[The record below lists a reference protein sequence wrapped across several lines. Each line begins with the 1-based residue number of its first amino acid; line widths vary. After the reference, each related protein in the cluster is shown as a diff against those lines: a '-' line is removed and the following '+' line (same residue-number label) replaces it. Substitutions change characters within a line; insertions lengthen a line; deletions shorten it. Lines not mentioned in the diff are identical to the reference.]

1 MIFFNFVQ
9 KDDGGP
15 LMKIAPLGMNT
26 PNPPRVNWR
35 THLSLGLLA
44 LVYIFSYIDRQVISI
59 LIEPIKQEFGASD
72 THIGLLTG
80 IAFGLLYAVMGLPL
94 GRLADRSSRRN
105 IIAIS
110 CTLWSF
116 ATLACGMVFQFWQL
130 LAARMAVAVGEAG
143 GMAPSIS
150 LVSDLYPP
158 KRRSLV
164 ISLFMMGP
172 HFGVLIGLALG
183 GWIAQNYGW
192 RMTFMAFGIPGLVL
206 GPLVWLLVREP
217 KRGGFDQPKTGPA
230 LATEPLWTQV
240 RRLLAISAFRNVAL
254 ACGVA
259 GVAGYGYGIWTPSF
273 LVRTH
278 GLSIAHA
285 GLMFGV
291 ASGVG
296 ALSGAMFSGALCD
309 RLTQR
314 DVRWQIGLPLIGV
327 ALSVPSALAFL
338 LWPTG
343 SPWVLGSL
351 LVPKAMVFAMLF
363 GFFASWWPSL
373 SYSAVSQMI
382 ATSERTV
389 ASALLNLF
397 ITLLGVGA
405 GPLVTGV
412 LSDLLTPVFGTEALR
427 WALVAVVCLF
437 LFTMLFFAL
446 AVQPYRAQLAR
457 NQDAT

>member
-1 MIFFNFVQ
+1 
-9 KDDGGP
+9 
-15 LMKIAPLGMNT
+15 MNL
-26 PNPPRVNWR
+26 NPSPSVTWR

-72 THIGLLTG
+72 TQIGLLTG
-80 IAFGLLYAVMGLPL
+80 IAFGLMYALMGIPL
-94 GRLADRSSRRN
+94 GRLADRSNRRN

-110 CTLWSF
+110 CTMWSF
-116 ATLACGMVFQFWQL
+116 ATIACGVAVQFWQL

-164 ISLFMMGP
+164 IRLFMMGP

-192 RMTFMAFGIPGLVL
+192 RMTFLAFGIPGVVL

-217 KRGGFDQPKTGPA
+217 KRGGFEVAKASPA
-230 LATEPLWTQV
+230 VTSEPLWDQL
-240 RRLLAISAFRNVAL
+240 RRLLAIAPLRNVAL
-254 ACGVA
+254 ACGLA
-259 GVAGYGYGIWTPSF
+259 GIAGYGYGIWTPSF

-291 ASGVG
+291 ASGLGAMGG
-296 ALSGAMFSGALCD
+296 ALFSGAMCD

-314 DVRWQIGLPLIGV
+314 DVRWQIGLPVIGV
-327 ALSVPSALAFL
+327 ALSVPTGLAFL
-338 LWPTG
+338 LWPTE
-343 SPWVLGSL
+343 SPWVMGSL
-351 LVPKAMVFAMLF
+351 LIPKAMIFAMLF
-363 GFFASWWPSL
+363 GFFASWWPAL
-373 SYSAVSQMI
+373 SYSAVSQMV

-389 ASALLNLF
+389 AAALLNLF
-397 ITLLGVGA
+397 MTLLGVGA
-405 GPLVTGV
+405 GPLVTGM
-412 LSDLLTPVFGTEALR
+412 LSDLMTPIFGVDALR

-437 LFTMLFFAL
+437 LFTVLFFAM
-446 AVQPYRAQLAR
+446 AINPYREQLTRYKEA
-457 NQDAT
+457 A